1 MCKVAP
7 AGTAPL
13 VRLPVAACCFG
24 GFRIVKKIQ
33 IFKNSTFKPNY
44 YIDYL
49 DDSPWIHMPYE
60 KYETMKPEEIV

>member
-1 MCKVAP
+1 MVNNYNLELELLRRSKVTDRSP
-7 AGTAPL
+7 KS
-13 VRLPVAACCFG
+13 
-24 GFRIVKKIQ
+24 IMD
-33 IFKNSTFKPNY
+33 KPNY